1 MFCRLLF
8 TIALL
13 LILAGCSPE
22 PPTTE
27 RMQALLEDMV
37 QTTIEQERGQVEST
51 RAGRLMM
58 QFSDLPA
65 ADEAKVE
72 NVLIRKTEAAQDDN
86 LYVTVSFDV
95 VVRSDTFQETK
106 IVLIAHENDEWVLE
120 KVL

>member
-1 MFCRLLF
+1 
-8 TIALL
+8 
-13 LILAGCSPE
+13 
-22 PPTTE
+22 
-27 RMQALLEDMV
+27 MQALLEDMV